1 MRMGKNAEGGFME
14 AVAAMMVVTVALSM
28 FLSVVATTGS
38 QENGVPE
45 IRTDY
50 LDDLSV
56 SDGAVVGDVSH
67 DMEVQK
73 DFAGFSCIRLRAHV
87 AGGTEVY
94 EITAGTPTEGDV
106 LCETGI
112 ILLKDDKGRSVPVVY
127 EVAVWL

>member
-14 AVAAMMVVTVALSM
+14 AIAAMMVVTVALSM
-28 FLSVVATTGS
+28 FLGVIATAGS
-38 QENGVPE
+38 QEQSIPE

-50 LDDLSV
+50 LDKLSV
-56 SDGAVVGDVSH
+56 SDGAVVGDVSY
-67 DMEVQK
+67 DMEMQM

-87 AGGTEVY
+87 AGGGEVY
-94 EITAGTPTEGDV
+94 ERTAGTPSEGDV
-106 LCETGI
+106 LCETGS